1 MLSSHDL
8 LGLAVMTKSGETL
21 GRVVDFSIDQDSQS
35 ILSYDVKQGGL
46 KGMLGRHFLVHRS
59 QVISL
64 TSQKMIVDDAVA
76 QSRKEMDAIPAIK
89 PLENPSI
96 TAPFSQK

>member
-8 LGLAVMTKSGETL
+8 LGLSVFTRSGEAL

-46 KGMLGRHFLVHRS
+46 RGVLGRHFLVHRS
-59 QVISL
+59 QVLEFSAE
-64 TSQKMIVDDAVA
+64 KMIVEDATA
-76 QSRKEMDAIPAIK
+76 QTRKEMDIAPLPKPAHDSVL
-89 PLENPSI
+89 P
-96 TAPFSQK
+96 TG